1 MSVEVRLSPIVGA
14 CYNYVSADGRKE
26 KVTIIVAPIGV
37 ERKGEKTVI
46 SWACS
51 RGATC
56 RNPECRYSAAFKEKT
71 MVPVASTSVS
81 EDAC

>member
-1 MSVEVRLSPIVGA
+1 VSVEVKLTPVIST
-14 CYNYVSADGRKE
+14 CHNYVDSSGAE
-26 KVTIIVAPIGV
+26 KKTTIIVAPIGL
-37 ERKGEKTVI
+37 ERRGEKTVI

-51 RGATC
+51 RGAAC